1 MNYTIKIDKIR
12 QNLQLIKYDN
22 LLQVVN
28 NDNKKLLDKL
38 ITDKNS
44 DNIIKKHNTINPF
57 NENVNTLVDN
67 VYRNEWK
74 KLKPFHRK
82 NRIDKYIND
91 LAVTKSEKIK
101 LKKKYFN
108 MIKNKDKMTV
118 KYDSDNGEII
128 SIK

>member
-57 NENVNTLVDN
+57 N
-67 VYRNEWK
+67 
-74 KLKPFHRK
+74 
-82 NRIDKYIND
+82 
-91 LAVTKSEKIK
+91 
-101 LKKKYFN
+101 
-108 MIKNKDKMTV
+108 KM
-118 KYDSDNGEII
+118 
-128 SIK
+128 